1 MQLTM
6 MDFKKF
12 SFIFSAFFIL
22 GSCSENQSHI
32 LSGFALGTT
41 YTIKYNA
48 PNPVNEL
55 DTQVDSLFFKI
66 NRSLSTYLPTSDIS
80 KINRGDS
87 SVVVD
92 AYFREVF
99 ETSKKIN
106 QLTEGYFDPT
116 VGNLV
121 NAYGFG
127 PEKPLKTI
135 QQPQIDSLLQLTG
148 MYKVSIN
155 QTGNV
160 VKDHPLVYLDFNAIA
175 KGYTVD
181 LLGKLLS
188 QNGIDDFL
196 VEVGG
201 ELVARGENQTTQ
213 KPWTV
218 GIDDPLQEEGK
229 RSYLAVISLTNQAM
243 ATSGNY
249 RKYRIDPQ
257 TGIRYVHTL
266 NPMTGTPVKSKVLSA
281 TVLAS
286 SCIEADAM
294 ATALMAMPPKLSKKI
309 LEESPNFEA
318 FLVLSS
324 SKNSIETFSTP
335 GFQSLVLD

>member
-1 MQLTM
+1 M

-12 SFIFSAFFIL
+12 SLGFVAFFIL
-22 GSCSENQSHI
+22 GSCSKDQSHV

-48 PNPVNEL
+48 PIPVNDLEI
-55 DTQVDSLFFKI
+55 QVDSLFFKI

-80 KINRGDS
+80 KINRGDAT
-87 SVVVD
+87 VVVD

-99 ETSKKIN
+99 EVSKKIN
-106 QLTEGYFDPT
+106 QLTNRYFDPT

-127 PEKPLKTI
+127 PEKPLNTI
-135 QQPQIDSLLQLTG
+135 QQTQIDSLLQLTG
-148 MYKVSIN
+148 MHKVRIN
-155 QTGNV
+155 NDGNV
-160 VKDHPLVYLDFNAIA
+160 VKDHPFIYLDFNAIA

-181 LLGKLLS
+181 LLGELLS
-188 QNGIDDFL
+188 QNSVDNYL

-201 ELVARGENQTTQ
+201 ELVARGENRITQ

-218 GIDDPLQEEGK
+218 GIDNPLQKGDN
-229 RSYLAVISLTNQAM
+229 RTYLAVITLTNKAM

-249 RKYRIDPQ
+249 RKYRIDSQ
-257 TGIRYVHTL
+257 TGTRYVHTL
-266 NPMTGTPVKSKVLSA
+266 NPMTGMPVKSRVLSA

-294 ATALMAMPPKLSKKI
+294 ATALMAMPLKMSKKI
-309 LEESPNFEA
+309 LEQSPDFEA

-324 SKNSIETFSTP
+324 STNSIETYSTP
-335 GFQSLVLD
+335 GFQSLVLN